1 MAKKI
6 SRVYNEAENRA
17 YPVVD
22 KEARAALEAKVDR
35 SDFANSGWI
44 DEFSFTSECTEF
56 DVPYFNGGAFLITA
70 TTINGDTEE
79 NVATKYVHIGY
90 NNTRL
95 GFIIDGRHYTITY
108 PNGRRKISITADEG
122 STYHDCLRVL
132 VICGY
137 RYGWLLKA
145 ILSPYE
151 NTGLKYENGVL
162 SVGVSPHFVLT
173 AEGLSLRLQNTGSA
187 LKIIDNQL
195 TVPIGTGLKYD
206 STNNVLTLNVGQ
218 GLELSGSV
226 VKVKFKS
233 DGAIISTSDG
243 IKLNLTT
250 SNSPLYIDSNNKL
263 QVNKVNAIDPTQSR
277 TTHLTTEKAVKDYV
291 MDYVDNEVISRLG
304 DIEERLAALEAAA
317 AENGWTV

>member
-44 DEFSFTSECTEF
+44 DEFSFNSECTEF
-56 DVPYFNGGAFLITA
+56 DVPYFDGGAFLITA
-70 TTINGDTEE
+70 TTINGDTAE
-79 NVATKYVHIGY
+79 NVATQYVHIGE

-108 PNGRRKISITADEG
+108 PNGRRKISITADDG
-122 STYHDCLRVL
+122 STYHDSLDVL

-145 ILSPYE
+145 FLSPYSGS
-151 NTGLKYENGVL
+151 GLEYENGMLKVQHPAYML
-162 SVGVSPHFVLT
+162 ADG
-173 AEGLSLRLQNTGSA
+173 SLRLRSSNNA
-187 LKIIDNQL
+187 LKIIDNEVV
-195 TVPIGTGLKYD
+195 VPIGAGLKYD
-206 STNNVLTLNVGQ
+206 STNKVLTLWIGN
-218 GLELSGSV
+218 GLEFSGNT
-226 VKVKFKS
+226 VKVKLES
-233 DGAIISTSDG
+233 NGAITSTSAG
-243 IKLNLTT
+243 IKLNIPE
-250 SNSPLYIDSNNKL
+250 NSPLYIDSNNKL
-263 QVNKVNAIDPTQSR
+263 QVNKVYAIDPTQSR

-304 DIEERLAALEAAA
+304 DIEEHLAALEAAA